1 MTLRLPYKIK
11 SYNYVSVQT
20 TNHYHKKPFREKVY
34 KEFYT
39 LNSKTI
45 DIYMGYIR
53 SYMTSTLM
61 HYVFQCQLPNC
72 RAGALT
78 MYCALK

>member
-1 MTLRLPYKIK
+1 MFLYKPRTIIIK
-11 SYNYVSVQT
+11 KT
-20 TNHYHKKPFREKVY
+20 FREKVY
-34 KEFYT
+34 KKFYT

-78 MYCALK
+78 MYCAPK

>member
-20 TNHYHKKPFREKVY
+20 TNHYHKKTFREKVY

-45 DIYMGYIR
+45 DIWDKSGVIR
-53 SYMTSTLM
+53 LA
-61 HYVFQCQLPNC
+61 HYCIMFFSVNFLIAGPGPSQC
-72 RAGALT
+72 T
-78 MYCALK
+78 VH

>member
-20 TNHYHKKPFREKVY
+20 TNHYHKKTFREKVY

-45 DIYMGYIR
+45 DIWDKSGVI
-53 SYMTSTLM
+53 
-61 HYVFQCQLPNC
+61 
-72 RAGALT
+72 
-78 MYCALK
+78 

>member
-20 TNHYHKKPFREKVY
+20 TNHYHKKKTFREKVY

-45 DIYMGYIR
+45 DIWDKSGVI
-53 SYMTSTLM
+53 
-61 HYVFQCQLPNC
+61 
-72 RAGALT
+72 
-78 MYCALK
+78 